1 MWPVPMLFPGEFG
14 EGLGPA
20 GDETV
25 AGGPGTV
32 SPSTVRALG
41 RYSMLRLAVEEK
53 ASGLSR
59 VVTPTGRILG
69 RVSRLIPSASE
80 TLGL

>member
-14 EGLGPA
+14 EGLGP
-20 GDETV
+20 